1 MLDMGFMRADTA
13 ASFQSRKWSTDE
25 LGAGL
30 EKILADGAVEL
41 PDDASQ
47 LQEFPWM
54 GLLFV
59 QDSDL
64 YRINVSSPQW
74 TN

>member
-1 MLDMGFMRADTA
+1 MSNMAFMRSNTA

-30 EKILADGAVEL
+30 EKILADGSMEL
-41 PDDASQ
+41 PDDADE

-54 GLLFV
+54 GLVFRA
-59 QDSDL
+59 SFSSL
-64 YRINVSSPQW
+64 YCCRVSSPQ
-74 TN
+74 